1 MSELWI
7 PVVEV
12 ESAHGIREVS
22 LRIRHL
28 MDRRIFL
35 TR

>member
-7 PVVEV
+7 PAVEV

-22 LRIRHL
+22 LRTRHHST
-28 MDRRIFL
+28 D
-35 TR
+35 

>member
-7 PVVEV
+7 LAVEV

-22 LRIRHL
+22 LRTRH
-28 MDRRIFL
+28 RSPG
-35 TR
+35 